1 MIQIAL
7 HSDSYIPIQ
16 NGEPR
21 TTVIPNQNI
30 IIERIRLIRPKLV
43 AFLLALRESSVSPTS
58 FHRAIAL
65 GPYLKSWS
73 AARRKSTAPPTIFQ
87 AIVLAGGFECPS
99 RTIKAPHPEIISE
112 RMMPVIAIVIKHTH
126 PNFLYF
132 MPISFRNVTYSSL
145 SMCFL
150 PYGTN
155 MKTKNNIDPSQ
166 VAAAMRWKNRVYCH
180 PNTNSPL
187 APLHSTPHRTYALIL
202 TNPFIPCKKRNTS
215 FPPFPSRGVR

>member
-1 MIQIAL
+1 MIQKSL
-7 HSDSYIPIQ
+7 HFDNYIPIQ

-30 IIERIRLIRPKLV
+30 FTERIRLIRPKLV

-73 AARRKSTAPPTIFQ
+73 AARRKSNAPPTIFQ
-87 AIVLAGGFECPS
+87 AIVLTGGFECPS

-112 RMMPVIAIVIKHTH
+112 RMIPVIAIVIKHTH

-132 MPISFRNVTYSSL
+132 MPISFRNVTYFSL

-155 MKTKNNIDPSQ
+155 TKTKNNIDPSQ
-166 VAAAMRWKNRVYCH
+166 VAAAMRWKNRVYYH

-187 APLHSTPHRTYALIL
+187 APFIQPL
-202 TNPFIPCKKRNTS
+202 TEHMR
-215 FPPFPSRGVR
+215 